1 MWDNTVAIFRHIEDG
16 SWSAELLCWNY
27 TSECRGVF
35 FARIF
40 VYNRLEHLTNEK
52 LHLSLLMLRS
62 KIVPLK
68 YRFVAYNNRAFPLK
82 KMKNLRIV
90 SGLYWS
96 SFRHTLKIYPFFWV
110 LIIWLSPCR
119 NHLGW
124 IITVRKAKFYQLIS
138 TILALYGLRFSCT
151 VYVRLELK

>member
-27 TSECRGVF
+27 TSECRGF
-35 FARIF
+35 F
-40 VYNRLEHLTNEK
+40 
-52 LHLSLLMLRS
+52 LLGFLCITDSSIWPMRNYIYIS